1 MNSIL
6 YSLLKHS
13 ISSESS
19 KYYARV
25 SPYKSMILDDIIQ
38 DMKDRGTGS
47 SETDM
52 RATLQLFFESV
63 TKMVS
68 NGYNVNLPLANFRPG
83 VSGLFNDLTDTFDPS
98 RHSLRVNIT
107 PGYMPLLGMRDAVLE
122 KVKSS
127 IPKPDLIAFS
137 DVHSGLTNERITP
150 NGIGTI
156 LGNELKFNPE
166 NAEEGIFFVNGTTTK
181 VEVIATR
188 TEGKLL
194 FSIPPLAPGSY
205 ALEVR
210 KGYKANNEI
219 RKGALSELLIVQ

>member
-1 MNSIL
+1 MNNIL
-6 YSLLKHS
+6 YSLLKHN
-13 ISSESS
+13 ISSENS

-25 SPYKSMILDDIIQ
+25 SPYKSMTLDDIVE
-38 DMKDRGTGS
+38 DMKEKGTGS

-68 NGYNVNLPLANFRPG
+68 NGYNVNLPVANFKPG
-83 VSGLFNDLTDTFDPS
+83 ISGLFDDLTDVFDPA
-98 RHSLRVNIT
+98 RHSLKVNVT
-107 PGYMPLLGMRDAVLE
+107 TGYMPLAGMRDVVVE
-122 KVKSS
+122 KVKSTL
-127 IPKPDLIAFS
+127 PKPDLIAFS
-137 DVHSGLTNERITP
+137 DINSGLTNERITS

-166 NAEEGIFFVNGTTTK
+166 NPEEGVFFVNGTTTR
-181 VEVIATR
+181 VEVLAAR
-188 TEGKLL
+188 TEGKLM
-194 FSIPPLAPGSY
+194 FSIPQLAPGSY

-210 KGYKANNEI
+210 KGYKTTNEI